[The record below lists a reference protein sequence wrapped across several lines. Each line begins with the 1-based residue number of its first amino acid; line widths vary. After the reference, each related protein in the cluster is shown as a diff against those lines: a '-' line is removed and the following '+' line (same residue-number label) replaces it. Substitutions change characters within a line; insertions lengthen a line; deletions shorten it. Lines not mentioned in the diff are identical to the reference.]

1 MSARGRARGGCAA
14 ATIGY
19 NGSTTTMNT
28 TIGKGIVITGS
39 IQASEPVIIA
49 GTVNGDVLA
58 SDHDVTVEAGAR
70 VDGAVTAKSITVR
83 GRSTGRLIARDVVRV
98 HQSAAVKG
106 DVAAPRLALEEGAT
120 FNGSVEPA
128 KTDAAI
134 IVAAYRNKNAP
145 ARPA

>member
-1 MSARGRARGGCAA
+1 M
-14 ATIGY
+14 
-19 NGSTTTMNT
+19 MT
-28 TIGKGIVITGS
+28 TIGKGITVTGS
-39 IQASEPVIIA
+39 IQASEPVTIA

-58 SDHDVTVEAGAR
+58 SDYDVTVEAGAR
-70 VDGAVTAKSITVR
+70 VDGAVTARSITVR

-98 HQSAAVKG
+98 HQTAAVKA
-106 DVAAPRLALEEGAT
+106 DIAAPKMSLEEGAS